1 MLACILLGSSF
12 RSHNTNFVGNVQ
24 SILIA
29 AEGNISLLLSSWC
42 VKSVDFLNLD
52 FVELLA
58 SLSDHF
64 LVALLVNDENE
75 SVVILNGLDGGFT
88 GKWVLN
94 NSESVEG
101 VVCSDSS
108 EENFGASLL
117 NLNLRSSE
125 GNLVPDLV
133 FLLGVSS
140 LLNSSRGGFGSLE
153 IYKSKND

>member
-1 MLACILLGSSF
+1 M
-12 RSHNTNFVGNVQ
+12 RSHNTDLVGNVK
-24 SILIA
+24 SILIR
-29 AEGNISLLLSSWC
+29 AEGNVCFLLSSWC

-94 NSESVEG
+94 NSESVKG
-101 VVCSDSS
+101 VVCSDGS
-108 EENFGASLL
+108 EEDLGVSLL
-117 NLNLRSSE
+117 DLNLRSSE

-140 LLNSSRGGFGSLE
+140 LLNCSGGGFSGL
-153 IYKSKND
+153 

>member
-1 MLACILLGSSF
+1 MNHWSFLLASILLGSSH
-12 RSHNTNFVGNVQ
+12 RSHNANLVGNIQ
-24 SILIA
+24 SVLVT
-29 AEGNISLLLSSWC
+29 AEGNVGLLLSSWS

-101 VVCSDSS
+101 VVCSDGS
-108 EENFGASLL
+108 EK
-117 NLNLRSSE
+117 NL
-125 GNLVPDLV
+125 G
-133 FLLGVSS
+133 
-140 LLNSSRGGFGSLE
+140 
-153 IYKSKND
+153 

>member
-29 AEGNISLLLSSWC
+29 AEGNIGLLLSSWS

-94 NSESVEG
+94 NSESVKG
-101 VVCSDSS
+101 VVCSDGS
-108 EENFGASLL
+108 EEDLGVSLL
-117 NLNLRSSE
+117 DLNLRSSE

-140 LLNSSRGGFGSLE
+140 LLNCSGGGFSGL
-153 IYKSKND
+153 

>member
-1 MLACILLGSSF
+1 MLANILLGSSC
-12 RSHNTNFVGNVQ
+12 RSHNTNLVGNVQ
-24 SILIA
+24 SVLIR
-29 AEGNISLLLSSWC
+29 AESNVCLLLSSWS

-94 NSESVEG
+94 HSESVKS
-101 VVCSDSS
+101 VVCSDGS
-108 EENFGASLL
+108 EEDLGVSLL
-117 NLNLRSSE
+117 DLSLWSSE
-125 GNLVPDLV
+125 GDLVPDLV
-133 FLLGVSS
+133 LLLGVST
-140 LLNSSRGGFGSLE
+140 LLNSC
-153 IYKSKND
+153 

>member
-29 AEGNISLLLSSWC
+29 AEGNIGLLLSSWS

-88 GKWVLN
+88 
-94 NSESVEG
+94 
-101 VVCSDSS
+101 
-108 EENFGASLL
+108 
-117 NLNLRSSE
+117 
-125 GNLVPDLV
+125 
-133 FLLGVSS
+133 
-140 LLNSSRGGFGSLE
+140 
-153 IYKSKND
+153 

>member
-88 GKWVLN
+88 GKWVLD
-94 NSESVEG
+94 NSESVKS
-101 VVCSDSS
+101 VVGFDGS
-108 EENFGASLL
+108 EEDLGRSLL
-117 NLNLRSSE
+117 NGSLWSSE
-125 GNLVPDLV
+125 GDLVPD
-133 FLLGVSS
+133 FSLLSSVST
-140 LLNSSRGGFGSLE
+140 LLNSGRGGFSGL
-153 IYKSKND
+153 